1 MLTHTIKINWF
12 YLKFNKT
19 YQHLDDKRYKKI
31 RVMIYLI
38 FVKYMKQEYRLCK
51 NFENMISVAD
61 LRTGATGAH
70 PPFGRVI
77 RKFQGTIVYSPIRRQ
92 KFLCRWTVSLK
103 LSAFYIT

>member
-38 FVKYMKQEYRLCK
+38 FVKYMKHRIQVMQEL
-51 NFENMISVAD
+51 
-61 LRTGATGAH
+61 
-70 PPFGRVI
+70 
-77 RKFQGTIVYSPIRRQ
+77 
-92 KFLCRWTVSLK
+92 
-103 LSAFYIT
+103 